1 MYQEQKNPAAVRSQE
16 LICRAVCALMAD
28 LPFEEIT
35 VTRICQEAGVG
46 RKTFYRHYERKEDVL
61 EQMIAYLR
69 EEYAQELLAV
79 PIEEAV
85 RCHFSFLAHRLE
97 FLKLMYAAGQ
107 IGLVNTRFSELQPK
121 VMPKWSEDE
130 RENAYRNAVMV
141 AGTEAV
147 VRMWAERGFRE
158 SVDELVRLHQ
168 YALGL
173 SGKADGAPDL

>member
-1 MYQEQKNPAAVRSQE
+1 MAPGGPPEAPSAPSFRQILRPASTCP
-16 LICRAVCALMAD
+16 L
-28 LPFEEIT
+28 F
-35 VTRICQEAGVG
+35 
-46 RKTFYRHYERKEDVL
+46 
-61 EQMIAYLR
+61 
-69 EEYAQELLAV
+69 AQCYTV

-158 SVDELVRLHQ
+158 SVDELVELHQ

-173 SGKADGAPDL
+173 PGKLNGVPD